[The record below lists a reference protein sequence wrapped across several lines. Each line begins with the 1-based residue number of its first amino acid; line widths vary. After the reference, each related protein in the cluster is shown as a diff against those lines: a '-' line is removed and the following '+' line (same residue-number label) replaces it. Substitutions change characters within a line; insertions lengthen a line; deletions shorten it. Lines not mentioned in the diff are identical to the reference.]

1 MKAAEIES
9 VMKFEAT
16 TTKID
21 GRGFCFKLANNW
33 TLTVGP
39 DVWWITDNQTLMM
52 DTYESILSKKN
63 MRIMYDKFKKNVKNK
78 QGHLIRLHMSII
90 RQTNGKTTTT
100 IDLFMNR
107 SCQPSFGLIEAK
119 YIQDKGESATSTLST
134 YGADGTQQ
142 KHTDLGDKAQWAVIK
157 IMIRRLC
164 ENSMI

>member
-21 GRGFCFKLANNW
+21 GRGFCFKLANSW

-119 YIQDKGESATSTLST
+119 YIQDKGESDNIHIVHIWSRRYTAKTHGSWRQSPM
-134 YGADGTQQ
+134 GCDKDHDQ
-142 KHTDLGDKAQWAVIK
+142 KTV
-157 IMIRRLC
+157 
-164 ENSMI
+164 